1 MVSYNYFRI
10 LVNFHLLY
18 HLLGVH
24 KIRFTT
30 DHFYLILNFALAISI
45 NRGPGLIP
53 SQVTKFISSM
63 SWYRRSIIID
73 TEGHPMV
80 DYLIVFVRL
89 LSKIH
94 QLEEDRVKVVS
105 KIDLNTNKLVE
116 GEFELL
122 LKRSNIILR
131 QENYA
136 VAFVV
141 VTKKIYR
148 SDYLE
153 KIKESFLGLL
163 PEGLYYST
171 VIDGDQQSYVSR
183 CTDRV
188 LSYDTERKRL
198 RKLGKVLNNSI
209 VVP

>member
-1 MVSYNYFRI
+1 M
-10 LVNFHLLY
+10 
-18 HLLGVH
+18 
-24 KIRFTT
+24 
-30 DHFYLILNFALAISI
+30 
-45 NRGPGLIP
+45 
-53 SQVTKFISSM
+53 
-63 SWYRRSIIID
+63 
-73 TEGHPMV
+73 
-80 DYLIVFVRL
+80 
-89 LSKIH
+89 
-94 QLEEDRVKVVS
+94 
-105 KIDLNTNKLVE
+105 NTNKLVE

-131 QENYA
+131 QEDYA

-141 VTKKIYR
+141 VAKKIYG
-148 SDYLE
+148 SEYIE

-163 PEGLYYST
+163 SEGLYYST
-171 VIDGDQQSYVSR
+171 VIDGDQRSSISR